1 MKRLIQILTL
11 VLITVTVLHPQVHA
25 QAVEEIEDGLY
36 ATRDLTASVSFGR
49 GNRLIIQSVESL
61 RGSIRVIA
69 DDVDRVRATYTKQAK
84 ATNRNVAIDYI
95 DRISLTATEMP
106 DGAQMSL
113 RAPNPAPWGTD
124 RDAGIVDMEV
134 VVPFYCSVDIDASLF
149 DVDVTGP
156 LAEVRVIES
165 LGRIKVDGVT
175 ERLDVTTANRRVTVS
190 NVTGDIS
197 VATTNSLLEVSQATA
212 GPGKRA
218 EFRNDEGDIRIE
230 QFSGEVTVR
239 NSYGRID
246 MTGVTLSGSRNLIR
260 SAYGPIYI
268 ELDNVEDAQ
277 VKLSNRHEDIEV
289 EMPDDLK
296 AVLSL
301 AVEEDSRIEVTSFDM
316 KPELIERNR
325 LSMIVGGSESLISG
339 SISGKGNIFVR
350 GYSRKE

>member
-1 MKRLIQILTL
+1 MKRLTDILILTVTAVLFLQPL
-11 VLITVTVLHPQVHA
+11 VHS

-49 GNRLIIQSVESL
+49 GKRLVIQSVESL

-69 DDVDRVRATYTKQAK
+69 DEVDNIRATYTKQAK
-84 ATNRNVAIDYI
+84 AANRSLAIDYI
-95 DRISLTATEMP
+95 DRISLSATEMP

-134 VVPFYCSVDIDASLF
+134 VVPQDCSVEIDASLF

-156 LAEVRVIES
+156 IADVRVTES
-165 LGRIKVDGVT
+165 LGRIKIDGVT
-175 ERLDVTTANRRVTVS
+175 RSLDVSTSNRRVTIANVS
-190 NVTGDIS
+190 GTVS
-197 VATTNSLLEVSQATA
+197 VATTNSLLEATNITA
-212 GPGKRA
+212 GTNQRA

-230 QFSGEVTVR
+230 KFSGEVTVR

-246 MTGVTLSGSRNLIR
+246 MVGVVLSGSRNLIR
-260 SAYGPIYI
+260 SAYGPIYL
-268 ELDNVEDAQ
+268 ELRNILDAQ
-277 VKLSNRHEDIEV
+277 VKLSNRHEDIEI

-301 AVEEDSRIEVTSFDM
+301 AVEEDSRIEVTGFDM
-316 KPELIERNR
+316 KPELVERNR
-325 LSMIVGGSESLISG
+325 LSMIAGGSESLISG

-350 GYSRKE
+350 GYPRKE